1 MWLSSLLFLNVSWY
15 SIMVQY
21 LFTISS
27 TGIEKYDF
35 ASFFFYSASVV
46 LLWLTISLTF
56 ITTHHHF
63 LTNLLGLGMKSIS
76 NSLVC
81 PSPAEALGDG
91 SSPKALGRLVS
102 SPLKTQR
109 FISVS
114 ESHYDHDHHTHHHHE
129 VVPEPHFAP
138 SNTSCEV
145 YLGQTAELDCTV
157 HDLTNESVSDMCFIY
172 LPIHLFM
179 NINVLLN
186 LMHLFIYECYW
197 ILDFFLSICLYLYIL
212 SVEWFSDISLF
223 IRSFLWIYDCI
234 LLCSLRHFLPSLDL
248 NIVS

>member
-1 MWLSSLLFLNVSWY
+1 MSLWLSSLLFLNVSWY
-15 SIMVQY
+15 SIMAQY

-27 TGIEKYDF
+27 TTIEKYDCE
-35 ASFFFYSASVV
+35 FFFYSASIV
-46 LLWLTISLTF
+46 LSWLTISLTF
-56 ITTHHHF
+56 ITTHHNF

-197 ILDFFLSICLYLYIL
+197 ILDFFFCL
-212 SVEWFSDISLF
+212 SVCIYIFCLLSGSAIF
-223 IRSFLWIYDCI
+223 PCSFD
-234 LLCSLRHFLPSLDL
+234 HFFGFM
-248 NIVS
+248 IVSFFVHYAIFYHPLI